1 MPNLKWDH
9 SVNYVSALRLG
20 PCLGRRRHHHHHHH
34 HIQHAVLTTCNKNR
48 ILQLNRDLK
57 KFSNFADRTL
67 NVLL

>member
-1 MPNLKWDH
+1 MSYLKWDH
-9 SVNYVSALRLG
+9 SITYVSDLRLG
-20 PCLGRRRHHHHHHH
+20 PCLGRRRRHHH

-57 KFSNFADRTL
+57 KVNNFVGRTL